1 MTNEIYE
8 KLRERI
14 DSFSIGFNATA
25 SGIEIK
31 ILQKIFTENEAQMYL
46 SLSRQLK
53 PIDEIA
59 ANTGKDYH
67 EASAILE
74 GMLKKGLVFP
84 RKKGNRMFY
93 AAAPFMHGFFENQAV
108 TIMDKELA
116 TLYDQYIKGGFSPKG
131 MALRTVPVNI
141 SLQSRTQVLPYD
153 DIKQIIEGKERI
165 GLFKCACA
173 LKMQK
178 LETGCK
184 QPLEVCMGFDYYAEY
199 PIEHLGVGRWI
210 SREEALN
217 VLAEAEKAGLVH
229 QTGGDSRNIECLC
242 NCCPNCCVN
251 LNAFKTFPAPAKLAA
266 SNYYAEI
273 NPDICLSC
281 KTCLDHCPM
290 KAISIVE
297 DKVSINLDRC
307 IGCGLCTRA
316 CPNEARKLVRKTDK
330 IRGPASPEK
339 YRFMRSS
346 LDFDKDIK

>member
-1 MTNEIYE
+1 MSTELYQ

-31 ILQKIFTENEAQMYL
+31 ILQKIFTQTEAQMYL
-46 SLSRQLK
+46 FLSRQLE
-53 PIDEIA
+53 PVEVIA
-59 ANTGKDYH
+59 RKSNKDYH

-84 RKKGNRMFY
+84 RKKDGRMYY
-93 AAAPFMHGFFENQAV
+93 AAAPFMHGFFEHSAEG
-108 TIMDKELA
+108 IMDKELA
-116 TLYDQYIKGGFSPKG
+116 VLYDQYTKGGFSPKG
-131 MALRTVPVNI
+131 ITLRTIPVNI
-141 SLQSRTQVLPYD
+141 QLDNRSQVLPYD
-153 DIKQIIEGKERI
+153 DIKQIIESKTRI
-165 GLFKCACA
+165 GLFRCSCA
-173 LKMQK
+173 LKIQK

-199 PIEHLGVGRWI
+199 PIEHYGIGRWI
-210 SREEALN
+210 SKEEALN

-229 QTGGDSRNIECLC
+229 QTGGDSRNIECIC
-242 NCCPNCCVN
+242 NCCPNCCGI
-251 LNAFKTFPAPAKLAA
+251 LNAFKASPVPAKSAG

-290 KAISIVE
+290 NAIVSVE
-297 DKVSINLDRC
+297 DKVTINLDRC
-307 IGCGLCTRA
+307 IGCGLCTKV
-316 CPNEARKLVRKTDK
+316 CPNEARRLVRKTDK

-339 YRFMRSS
+339 YKFMRSS
-346 LDFDKDIK
+346 LDFDKDID